1 MPYPSIQA
9 QAQIHAFYDAAT
21 HTVSHVLA
29 DPTSRRCAII
39 DPVLDYDPKSG
50 RCSALSAELI
60 VAWVHAQQLR
70 VDWLLE
76 THCHADH
83 LSAAPYLQQRLGGRI
98 GIGARITQVQQVF
111 RELFNDPGI
120 PVDGSPF
127 ERLFEDGER
136 FAVGQLEVEVLHTPG
151 HTPACVSYKAG
162 DDVFIGDTL
171 FMPDYGSARC
181 DFPGGDAATLYRS
194 VQRLLSL
201 PAHTRL
207 HLCHDYPPASRP
219 ACWISTV
226 AEQRAHN
233 VHLHQ
238 GISEA
243 AFIAMRQARDRSLG
257 LPQLLL
263 PAVQVNVRAGRL
275 PPAEANG
282 VHYLKIPLNVL

>member
-1 MPYPSIQA
+1 MPQPQIQA
-9 QAQIHAFYDAAT
+9 LIHAFYDAAT

-29 DPTSRRCAII
+29 DPVSRRCAII

-50 RCSALSAELI
+50 RSSSLNADLI
-60 VAWVHAQQLR
+60 VAWIHEQQLT

-111 RELFNDPGI
+111 RQLFNDPAI

-127 ERLFEDGER
+127 DQLFEDGDR
-136 FAVGQLEVEVLHTPG
+136 FAVGGLEVEVLHTPG
-151 HTPACVSYKAG
+151 HTPACISYRVG

-194 VQRLLSL
+194 VRRLLSL
-201 PAHTRL
+201 PGHTRL
-207 HLCHDYPPASRP
+207 HLCHDYPPSSRP

-226 AEQRAHN
+226 ADQRAHN

-238 GISEA
+238 GVSEA

-263 PAVQVNVRAGRL
+263 PAVQINVRAGRL